1 MKTIHLHT
9 VVRYMERL
17 HNHGFS
23 PVSEG
28 SISADD
34 IWHNGKYG
42 LNLTVSVD
50 ENVIDVYPDEYG
62 YFMYGEYVGDYI
74 DGSGYNL
81 KGCILMLEYNED
93 TKTLYTDGIPAKGLH
108 IIAAKEV

>member
-28 SISADD
+28 SITADD
-34 IWHNGKYG
+34 IRHNGKYG

-50 ENVIDVYPDEYG
+50 ESIIDVYSYG
-62 YFMYGEYVGDYI
+62 YILYGEYVGDYI
-74 DGSGYNL
+74 DCSGYNL

-93 TKTLYTDGIPAKGLH
+93 TKTLYTEGIPAKGLH
-108 IIAAKEV
+108 IIASDEV

>member
-1 MKTIHLHT
+1 MKTIQLHT
-9 VVRYMERL
+9 IVNYMDRL

-28 SISADD
+28 SITADD

-50 ENVIDVYPDEYG
+50 ESIIDVYSYG
-62 YFMYGEYVGDYI
+62 YILYGEYVGDYI
-74 DGSGYNL
+74 DCSGYNL

-93 TKTLYTDGIPAKGLH
+93 TKTLYTEGIPAKGLH
-108 IIAAKEV
+108 IIAAEEV

>member
-9 VVRYMERL
+9 IVNYMDRL

-28 SISADD
+28 SITADD

-50 ENVIDVYPDEYG
+50 ESIIDVYSYG
-62 YFMYGEYVGDYI
+62 YILYGEYVGDYI
-74 DGSGYNL
+74 DCSGYNL

-93 TKTLYTDGIPAKGLH
+93 TRTLYTEGIPAKGLH
-108 IIAAKEV
+108 IIAAEEV